1 MYICIYVYMYTCI
14 YVYMYICIYVY
25 MYICIYVYMYIC
37 IHVYMY
43 TCIYVYMYICIY
55 ICICINVYMY
65 ICEWGHSYGIPL
77 YPQHVQSH
85 LNQPRVTQP
94 VVLWLKTPN
103 CNSPGKQGSHA
114 EAVVF
119 WSLNRIEQPIEL
131 HTQRDISDIISD
143 SQVISRRSPTEPTSG

>member
-1 MYICIYVYMYTCI
+1 MRGG
-14 YVYMYICIYVY
+14 
-25 MYICIYVYMYIC
+25 
-37 IHVYMY
+37 
-43 TCIYVYMYICIY
+43 
-55 ICICINVYMY
+55 
-65 ICEWGHSYGIPL
+65 CEWGHSYGIPL

-143 SQVISRRSPTEPTSG
+143 SHIQYIHTYIHTYAHTHIHTYIHTHTYIYMLVFFPLYNLKQRHVGIVNPY